1 MRITNSE
8 YDIILDS
15 LEVLKKSLE
24 PKFTKVNLI
33 DSLVKKLK
41 NEYTRIAEINTSASM
56 TKEEEELYPSRLD
69 TDYGGNEVGHKRVE
83 QNTG

>member
-1 MRITNSE
+1 MKITNNE
-8 YDIILDS
+8 YDIIIRSINSLVSQHAELDS
-15 LEVLKKSLE
+15 FIKEAKILR
-24 PKFTKVNLI
+24 
-33 DSLVKKLK
+33 DKLMK
-41 NEYTRIAEINTSASM
+41 EYDRIAEKNVEKGM

>member
-1 MRITNSE
+1 MKITNSE

-41 NEYTRIAEINTSASM
+41 NEYTRIAEINTSSPM
-56 TKEEEELYPSRLD
+56 TKEEEELYPSRLY
-69 TDYGGNEVGHKRVE
+69 TDYGGNEIGDKGME
-83 QNTG
+83 QDT

>member
-41 NEYTRIAEINTSASM
+41 NEYVRIAEINTSTPM

-69 TDYGGNEVGHKRVE
+69 TDYGGNEIGDKRVE
-83 QNTG
+83 QDT

>member
-15 LEVLKKSLE
+15 LGVLKKSLE
-24 PKFTKVNLI
+24 AEFNKSNLV
-33 DSLVKKLK
+33 DSLVKKLE
-41 NEYTRIAEINTSASM
+41 NEYVRIAEINTKTPM

-69 TDYGGNEVGHKRVE
+69 TDYGGNEIGDKRVE
-83 QNTG
+83 

>member
-1 MRITNSE
+1 MKITNSE

-33 DSLVKKLK
+33 DSLVR
-41 NEYTRIAEINTSASM
+41 N
-56 TKEEEELYPSRLD
+56 
-69 TDYGGNEVGHKRVE
+69 
-83 QNTG
+83 